1 MRKQELIVS
10 MKNLEQLK
18 AVSDGG
24 KEGFFSF
31 IEAREE

>member
-1 MRKQELIVS
+1 MRKQELIAS

-24 KEGFFSF
+24 KKILVAF
-31 IEAREE
+31 IEAR